1 MVPSA
6 PEEKT
11 HGCVGWKATSR
22 TPRSRVRVCP
32 LSTLTGTSNGFCN
45 RSLWER
51 GTQHP
56 VGWSRG
62 KGWGRASTH
71 LYTMPW
77 HTITLPSSEPEAKRG
92 YLGWKATARRAF
104 LWCLWTASVF
114 IEGSRRS
121 PSTYLTQ
128 PILPQHFVWLGGKI
142 QVKPHQFAVIAA
154 TDDVVT

>member
-104 LWCLWTASVF
+104 LWCLWTDECVHRGLQEEPF
-114 IEGSRRS
+114 HL
-121 PSTYLTQ
+121 PHTTHLTSALCMAWWKDPGQ
-128 PILPQHFVWLGGKI
+128 TTPVCCHSC
-142 QVKPHQFAVIAA
+142 HR
-154 TDDVVT
+154 